1 MPSSKYNTMFIS
13 VETNHPHY
21 QYVIEL
27 NNLGVDLMEAKAY
40 RSATRALR
48 EAIQIMKMVVKP
60 DPSNPTTHTAPL
72 QLDQS
77 VLFEGRQR
85 LLEARATPTN
95 PEAMHHLG
103 TPVRIELSTIQVPDG
118 QNPDMASSVILYNF
132 GLVNR
137 WACSEQ
143 PCYQLQEGALRLFKM
158 AYSILTDRQQAVLNS
173 DPEEL
178 SEIRIFLLLI
188 VLNVLSQIEAE
199 LGKHSEA
206 SSHIEQLVRLGQIAM
221 FKTNNDVFSS
231 MLAAPAA

>member
-1 MPSSKYNTMFIS
+1 MFIS

-72 QLDQS
+72 QVDQS
-77 VLFEGRQR
+77 VLFEERQR
-85 LLEARATPTN
+85 LLEARATPIN

-103 TPVRIELSTIQVPDG
+103 TPVRIEATTMQVPDG

-173 DPEEL
+173 DPDEL

-199 LGKHSEA
+199 LGKHTEA

-231 MLAAPAA
+231 MMAAPAA